1 MDKQIQPIKTI
12 IFLIGYS
19 YFSLLISAF
28 FIFKKEKREKMIKGT
43 KKRLI
48 IGLILILFSL
58 GSILQLTYVNK
69 SEEQE
74 LGAGEEDARYLIYL
88 IKGTGLYASLEALS
102 PDTFEMHLMKESSY
116 LAFIESGKIDATSY
130 AVESAIGSPG
140 ESISISWGCNDSSE
154 YVIFLSY
161 DDENTDNKASY
172 RLEYHYMSAFGI
184 IAAIPLLILAAW
196 FIISS
201 FYTLKKR
208 SEEEKAVV
216 AKASKAQI
224 IENGEVKT
232 VNFCSICHKKVAE
245 EAAKCPHCGAFLQWH
260 EDMP

>member
-1 MDKQIQPIKTI
+1 MV
-12 IFLIGYS
+12 YS
-19 YFSLLISAF
+19 YLPLLIFST
-28 FIFKKEKREKMIKGT
+28 FIFKKEKREKMIQET

-48 IGLILILFSL
+48 IGLILILLSL

-69 SEEQE
+69 SEERE
-74 LGAGEEDARYLIYL
+74 LKAGEEDARYLIYL
-88 IKGTGLYASLEALS
+88 IKGTGLYAYLEALS
-102 PDTFEMHLMKESSY
+102 LDTFEIHLMKESSF
-116 LAFIESGKIDATSY
+116 LAFIENGKIDATSY
-130 AVESAIGSPG
+130 AVESAIGSSPG

-154 YVIFLSY
+154 YVIFVSY
-161 DDENTDNKASY
+161 VDENGDNKASY
-172 RLEYHYMSAFGI
+172 RLEYHHMSAFGI

-224 IENGEVKT
+224 IENGKVKT

-260 EDMP
+260 EDTP